1 MGVMRTRLPRAT
13 RSPQPSRRS
22 SERVDTH
29 GIGTDGRGGS
39 MLDDYAALIGE
50 GRVHVAEGDGVLGQC
65 LLALTPQDD
74 LTLLDNVAVVPHAQG
89 SGLGRLLL
97 EFAEQ
102 AAVKAGYRA
111 IELYTNEAMTE
122 NVALYTT
129 LVRMRRRIGSSRKGY
144 GVSTCASFW
153 ARRDSRMGRSLAR

>member
-1 MGVMRTRLPRAT
+1 MRTRLRRAT
-13 RSPQPSRRS
+13 RDDLAAVQEIVRAAY
-22 SERVDTH
+22 TH
-29 GIGTDGRGGS
+29 YIVRIGREPGP

-50 GRVHVAEGDGVLGQC
+50 GRVHVAEGDGVVQC

-74 LTLLDNVAVVPHAQG
+74 SMLLDNVAVVPHAQG

-102 AAVKAGYRA
+102 AGVKAGCRA

-122 NVALYTT
+122 NVALYT
-129 LVRMRRRIGSSRKGY
+129 RIGYAETHRLKQKGLRRVYMRKLLGK
-144 GVSTCASFW
+144 A
-153 ARRDSRMGRSLAR
+153 

>member
-1 MGVMRTRLPRAT
+1 MGVMRTRLRRAT
-13 RSPQPSRRS
+13 RDDLAAVQEIVRAAY
-22 SERVDTH
+22 TH
-29 GIGTDGRGGS
+29 YIVRIGREPGP

-50 GRVHVAEGDGVLGQC
+50 GRVHVAEGDGVVQC
-65 LLALTPQDD
+65 LLVLTPQDD
-74 LTLLDNVAVVPHAQG
+74 SMLLDNVAVVPHAQG

-122 NVALYTT
+122 NVALYT
-129 LVRMRRRIGSSRKGY
+129 RIGYAETHRLKQKGLRRVYMRKLLGK
-144 GVSTCASFW
+144 A
-153 ARRDSRMGRSLAR
+153 